1 MSPAKIFKAVTGIAV
16 MVNIAI
22 VLYVVLS
29 AAAPKTAPPAL
40 PNPNG
45 YDNFVRAVRML
56 VNTATTNDYRDWSH
70 EALAAFVATNAEAL
84 AIAHQGLAMECRAP
98 DVYNSNGN
106 FQQLS
111 LMKRLALALTAEG
124 WLAKSEN
131 RTNDSIQCF
140 EDCMTLGVK
149 ESSGGVMITKLVGIA
164 CENIGRNALRYW
176 SDRLDA
182 NQCRETAAAL
192 QKLDASEEPFDNVA
206 ANEEQR
212 VRKNSSFMAKIGALV
227 MYKEMQKAKNFARLK
242 FQKNVFGRR
251 QTMID
256 FAERAYELE
265 QGHRPAK
272 LEDLVPDYLKQLP
285 STNIAG
291 TNVVYHL

>member
-1 MSPAKIFKAVTGIAV
+1 MSPAKIFKAVIGIVV

-29 AAAPKTAPPAL
+29 AAAPKTAPPSL

-45 YDNFVRAVRML
+45 YDYFVRAGRML
-56 VNTATTNDYRDWSH
+56 INTATTNDYRDWSR
-70 EALAAFVATNAEAL
+70 EDLAAFVATNAEAL
-84 AIAHQGLAMECRAP
+84 TIAHQGLAMECRAL

-111 LMKRLALALTAEG
+111 LMKRLGLALTAEG

-131 RTNDSIQCF
+131 RTNDSIRCF

-149 ESSGGVMITKLVGIA
+149 ESTGGVMITKLVGIA
-164 CENIGRNALRYW
+164 CENIGRSALRYW

-182 NQCRETAAAL
+182 NQCREIVAAL
-192 QKLDASEEPFDNVA
+192 RKLDASEEPFENAVS
-206 ANEEQR
+206 NEDLW
-212 VRKNSSFMAKIGALV
+212 VRKNYSFMTRIGVLV
-227 MYKEMQKAKNFARLK
+227 MYRQRQDSLNRARLK
-242 FQKNVFGRR
+242 FRQNVFGRR

-272 LEDLVPDYLKQLP
+272 LEDLVPDYLKELP

-291 TNVVYHL
+291 TNLAFHL